1 MELFFLKIKKIFIL
15 LCLQMVTVY
24 CNAQNSEAGREDE
37 LAIGVKIV
45 SGNIIFGPNKFYI
58 TEPNSVYVQP
68 GIRYDYPIKLFTNHN
83 GRKDASLAMQA
94 GFLFCKAKNFDSL
107 YFNPKNPTY
116 FTLSAGLYNLSTLSV
131 GAELFFWK
139 GLGNRDIWGAKFLS
153 VGYNGKNIR
162 INAAGEFYTQV
173 INSRNNGIIF
183 SVDFLI
189 KLIKG

>member
-1 MELFFLKIKKIFIL
+1 MKILSLKIKLSFIL
-15 LCLQMVTVY
+15 LSLQMLTVY
-24 CNAQNSEAGREDE
+24 CNAQNSEAVREDE

-45 SGNIIFGPNKFYI
+45 SGNIIFGLNKFFI

-68 GIRYDYPIKLFTNHN
+68 GIRYDHPIKLFTNHT
-83 GRKDASLAMQA
+83 GRKDAAVAMQA

-107 YFNPKNPTY
+107 YFNPKNPNY
-116 FTLSAGLYNLSTLSV
+116 FTLSAGLYNLSTLSI

-162 INAAGEFYTQV
+162 INAAGEFYAQV
-173 INSRNNGIIF
+173 TNSRNSGVIF
-183 SVDFLI
+183 SIDFLM